1 LVQRSI
7 ARFLIVQAWS
17 KPDEAYG
24 GTDVLIQCFG
34 AAANLNT
41 ICIAWCRAACT
52 VAVPTVRQCSAKR
65 HPRVVL
71 RPTTAWRDR
80 ATRIV
85 NGSC

>member
-41 ICIAWCRAACT
+41 ICIA
-52 VAVPTVRQCSAKR
+52 
-65 HPRVVL
+65 
-71 RPTTAWRDR
+71 
-80 ATRIV
+80 
-85 NGSC
+85 